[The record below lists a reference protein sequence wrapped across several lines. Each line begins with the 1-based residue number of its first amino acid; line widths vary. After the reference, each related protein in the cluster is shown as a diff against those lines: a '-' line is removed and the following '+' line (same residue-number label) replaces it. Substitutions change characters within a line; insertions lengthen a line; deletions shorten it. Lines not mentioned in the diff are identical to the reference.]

1 MSIVYSKLYYK
12 PNIKHGS
19 NEENKLNKLN
29 KKDILK
35 DLIKNHN
42 YNSSTGT
49 AFIKP

>member
-1 MSIVYSKLYYK
+1 MSIVYSKLYY
-12 PNIKHGS
+12 NS
-19 NEENKLNKLN
+19 NNTDCSEITKRNKLT
-29 KKDILK
+29 KKDTLK